1 MPDFPELI
9 RDANA
14 AKASGDQDRVD
25 SSIGALQLHLKHELP
40 KDPLVAASCLALATQ
55 PDLISELEKIAA
67 GLQSRQGLATALV
80 VSPDG
85 RGSVLEI
92 VVDLAPGSSG
102 VWCPHDL
109 GRDAQLAAQIAAAV
123 ALGGDLE
130 RWGVRWQVR
139 GPALA
144 SASRVRGSSLGLAMA
159 MAIRAALGQRAIPD
173 GWAFTGGVD
182 LDGQIVEVAGV
193 PAKLRAAAESG
204 IQQVGLSIND
214 KAGLRIP
221 DGLSA
226 HGYAHFEAVCQEI
239 WPAVLPE
246 RRGRPSLK
254 WAWLVLPLVLSW
266 TALLDGFE
274 IYVQGPLM
282 RQVLGELPADNVMVL
297 NVPTK
302 EIEERRWDYPDKI
315 DALVAAGVTT
325 IGFDVLFLDDHAAD
339 TEFSESIRRADSA
352 GVKVILPRRFE
363 DEHFLPL
370 ATELV
375 DVGQSAH
382 VLLNQEMLFGTVR
395 GLHVQRRAVARAEWA
410 LSVELLAA
418 HLGAARPQLHGD
430 TLQVKVTR
438 NRLHREQ
445 MMLPPVARP
454 KRLDWDAP
462 EGFVS
467 AKDKAVLVGVV
478 DGYADVLRTPSGN
491 RYGVEIHAAAVETLA
506 RQRGLR
512 RASPLTELLLV
523 FVLGL
528 TTTLGARRL
537 GARRRY
543 WAYGL
548 GLGCIGALLIALK
561 AGLVFAFSPVVL
573 ASVIGVELSRRV

>member
-25 SSIGALQLHLKHELP
+25 SSLGALQLHLKHELP
-40 KDPLVAASCLALATQ
+40 KDPLVAASCLALVTQ
-55 PDLISELEKIAA
+55 VDLIAELEAISK
-67 GLQSRQGLATALV
+67 GLESRQGLSKALV

-85 RGSVLEI
+85 RGALLEI

-123 ALGGDLE
+123 ALGADLE

-159 MAIRAALGQRAIPD
+159 MAIRAAVGQRPVPE

-182 LDGQIVEVAGV
+182 LDGRIVEVAGV
-193 PAKLRAAAESG
+193 PAKVRAAAEGG
-204 IQQVGLSIND
+204 IEQVGLSLND

-221 DGLSA
+221 DGLTI
-226 HGYAHFEAVCQEI
+226 HGYSYFEAACQEL
-239 WPAVLPE
+239 WPVGVIRGKSRISWKWVWLLLP
-246 RRGRPSLK
+246 
-254 WAWLVLPLVLSW
+254 VVISW
-266 TALLDGFE
+266 TALLDGLE
-274 IYVQGPLM
+274 IYLQGPLM
-282 RQVLGELPADNVMVL
+282 RHVLGELPADNVMVL
-297 NVPTK
+297 DVPTK
-302 EIEERRWDYPDKI
+302 DIEERRWDYPDRI

-325 IGFDVLFLDDHAAD
+325 IGFDLLFIEDHPAD
-339 TEFSESIRRADSA
+339 TEFADAVRRAEKA
-352 GVKVILPRRFE
+352 GVKVVLPKRFE
-363 DEHFLPL
+363 DEHFLPS

-375 DVGQSAH
+375 DVGQSAM

-395 GLHVQRRAVARAEWA
+395 GLYVQKRAVEGSEWA
-410 LSVELLAA
+410 LSVELLAG
-418 HLGAARPQLHGD
+418 HLGAPRPELKGD
-430 TLQVKVTR
+430 TLSVKVLR

-445 MMLPPVARP
+445 MLLPPVSRP
-454 KRLDWDAP
+454 QRLDWDTP
-462 EGFVS
+462 EGFVA
-467 AKDKAVLVGVV
+467 AKDKAVLLGVV

-491 RYGVEIHAAAVETLA
+491 RYGVEIHAAATEALA

-512 RASPLTELLLV
+512 RASPLTELLLI

-528 TTTLGARRL
+528 LTTLGARRL
-537 GARRRY
+537 GSRRRY

-548 GLGCIGALLIALK
+548 GFGCVGVLLLALK
-561 AGLVFAFSPVVL
+561 AGLVFALSPVVI
-573 ASVIGVELSRRV
+573 ASILGVELSRRV